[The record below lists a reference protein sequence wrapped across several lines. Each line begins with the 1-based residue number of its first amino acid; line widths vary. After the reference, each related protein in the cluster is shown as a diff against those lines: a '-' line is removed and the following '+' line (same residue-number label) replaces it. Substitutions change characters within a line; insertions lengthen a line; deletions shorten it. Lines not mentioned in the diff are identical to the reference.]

1 MITGYHDGSAASS
14 PLLDFGE
21 RTLSWAP
28 QVITD
33 SGQWTGNHL
42 LFATKEEAEMFLA
55 EFCLL
60 RNHGLWKHP
69 IRSTTAGRTDGSCA
83 SDVPADGYGM
93 VAVGGC
99 SMRLRTPDF
108 HLCSRSRAYA
118 ADHPHQPQGA
128 VRWRWVA

>member
-1 MITGYHDGSAASS
+1 MTDQPHHPHSLICENE
-14 PLLDFGE
+14 GE

-42 LFATKEEAEMFLA
+42 RFATKEEAEMFLA
-55 EFCLL
+55 EFRLL

-83 SDVPADGYGM
+83 SDVSADGYGM

-99 SMRLRTPDF
+99 SMRWRTPP
-108 HLCSRSRAYA
+108 LYLVPPMTIAPIIPIR
-118 ADHPHQPQGA
+118 
-128 VRWRWVA
+128 